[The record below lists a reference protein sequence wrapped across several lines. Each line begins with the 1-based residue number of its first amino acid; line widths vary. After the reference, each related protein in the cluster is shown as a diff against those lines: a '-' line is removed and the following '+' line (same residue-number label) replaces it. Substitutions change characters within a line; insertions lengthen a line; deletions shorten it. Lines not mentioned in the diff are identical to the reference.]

1 MWVTTWDECY
11 KKSGKC
17 PGIPQ
22 CLEGGS
28 ACVLAVPTVSKNLC
42 IYLNVDTVAGWIGDI
57 PASILQPGGPCF
69 LSADSHLLRSRHLLL
84 RCCHG
89 DDGNYREADLDTVCQ
104 LISVICFVAV
114 EYDLCVVVVIQE
126 VWLSHMIRV
135 MFRN

>member
-1 MWVTTWDECY
+1 MLMSVVAVAAGIAVIPGATVWSVGQ
-11 KKSGKC
+11 SGH
-17 PGIPQ
+17 
-22 CLEGGS
+22 S
-28 ACVLAVPTVSKNLC
+28 AS
-42 IYLNVDTVAGWIGDI
+42 
-57 PASILQPGGPCF
+57 SHF
-69 LSADSHLLRSRHLLL
+69 LWSCHLLL